1 METST
6 KDPGI
11 LLRKPSCK
19 WLNAGVV
26 AGLNSLGSPSC
37 HSHAHSYA
45 SVLGGG
51 AAGSTSTGP
60 AAHRHSRAQ
69 DWPWPSPW
77 LCATQNSPPFPKR
90 QQHSAK
96 HHPAPTS
103 SSAPNYS
110 FPPGS
115 HFPLLTTVEHFSP
128 LGSSVPNTPSSS
140 QAVTHSWRLQ
150 DIQVL
155 PFPERTLPTSSQL
168 FTGKRAQGS
177 AELGPCTPELRA
189 SVQVSESL
197 SRDT

>member
-1 METST
+1 MLQCWEEGLQGAPARGQQLTDT
-6 KDPGI
+6 
-11 LLRKPSCK
+11 
-19 WLNAGVV
+19 AG
-26 AGLNSLGSPSC
+26 
-37 HSHAHSYA
+37 HR
-45 SVLGGG
+45 
-51 AAGSTSTGP
+51 TGP
-60 AAHRHSRAQ
+60 GPHHG
-69 DWPWPSPW
+69 

-96 HHPAPTS
+96 HHPAPT